1 MQYISLEK
9 NNLCEVEPE
18 LLTAAVVRRTSADL
32 RWANLLSSQISS
44 ILTGCADRNTLQEL
58 QLGMVWAEVEDSL
71 LARAR
76 AAIPRLEVELN
87 LAEPS
92 FGDWDPHEETDWFS
106 ESE

>member
-9 NNLCEVEPE
+9 NNLCEVESE
-18 LLTAAVVRRTSADL
+18 LLTAAVVRRTSVDL

-44 ILTGCADRNTLQEL
+44 ILTGCTDRNTLQEL

>member
-1 MQYISLEK
+1 MRPLRSRLSPREDGRRGNELRRLECDLDVVSGADGSCAFEMGRTK
-9 NNLCEVEPE
+9 VV
-18 LLTAAVVRRTSADL
+18 AAVYVL
-32 RWANLLSSQISS
+32 P
-44 ILTGCADRNTLQEL
+44 
-58 QLGMVWAEVEDSL
+58 

-87 LAEPS
+87 LAGPS